1 MPVIVD
7 ADSTRAS
14 ALATS
19 VGHGSHVV
27 STIEQ
32 VDAWLARRPNEYA
45 VLVGP
50 EVGLDQAMAMADR
63 LRLSRP
69 GLGVLLLRSQV
80 TTDVM
85 AAAIRA
91 GIREVLAIGDH
102 EALSTAVE
110 RARETFNAIH
120 GPTASD
126 ANEGRVIT
134 VFSPKGGVG
143 KTTVAVNL
151 AVALARLGHKVGL
164 IDADIYG
171 PNVPTMLGA
180 TRQPN
185 IIGENRIEPILAHGV
200 KFISIGLISPGD
212 KPLVMRGP
220 MLHQIIRQFLQQ
232 VEWGE
237 LDFLIIDL
245 PPGTGD
251 VVISL
256 VQTVP
261 LTGAVVVSTGSSV
274 ALEDA
279 RKALEMFHQVKVE
292 VLGMVEN
299 MSQMT
304 LPSGEVIDVFGAGG
318 TERTAAQFGLDF
330 LGALELNP
338 TIREGGD
345 KGIPVALAG
354 PESKLAA
361 EFYAVA
367 RRVADKAREI
377 ASKDEDVLEI
387 S

>member
-1 MPVIVD
+1 M
-7 ADSTRAS
+7 
-14 ALATS
+14 
-19 VGHGSHVV
+19 GHMGAGVSQGPQPLPGVAHVV
-27 STIEQ
+27 
-32 VDAWLARRPNEYA
+32 A
-45 VLVGP
+45 VGS
-50 EVGLDQAMAMADR
+50 G
-63 LRLSRP
+63 
-69 GLGVLLLRSQV
+69 
-80 TTDVM
+80 
-85 AAAIRA
+85 
-91 GIREVLAIGDH
+91 
-102 EALSTAVE
+102 
-110 RARETFNAIH
+110 
-120 GPTASD
+120 
-126 ANEGRVIT
+126 
-134 VFSPKGGVG
+134 KGGVG
-143 KTTVAVNL
+143 KTTVSVNL
-151 AVALARLGHKVGL
+151 SVALAQLGYKVGL

-171 PNVPTMLGA
+171 PNVPTMMGA

-185 IIGENRIEPILAHGV
+185 VVGENRIEPILAHGV

-261 LTGAVVVSTGSSV
+261 LTGAIVVSTGSSV

-279 RKALEMFHQVKVE
+279 RKALEMFHQVKVD
-292 VLGMVEN
+292 VLGMIEN

-304 LPSGEVIDVFGAGG
+304 LPTGEVIDVFGAGG

-330 LGALELNP
+330 LGSLDLNP
-338 TIREGGD
+338 SIREGGD
-345 KGIPVALAG
+345 RGLPVALAG
-354 PESKLAA
+354 PESKLSK

-367 RRVADKAREI
+367 RRVADKAKEA
-377 ASKDEDVLEI
+377 ASKSENIFEI